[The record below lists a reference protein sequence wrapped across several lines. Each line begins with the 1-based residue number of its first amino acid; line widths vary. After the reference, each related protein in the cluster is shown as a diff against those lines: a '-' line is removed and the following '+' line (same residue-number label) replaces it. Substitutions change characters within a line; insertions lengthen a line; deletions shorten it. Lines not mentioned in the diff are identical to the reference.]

1 MIVGEL
7 SKYALAGGGNQSFLT
22 VFIKE
27 VGETVPEDLYSAC
40 YKQVKKSIFKWGNYL
55 PKLR

>member
-22 VFIKE
+22 VF
-27 VGETVPEDLYSAC
+27 VRETGGSRP
-40 YKQVKKSIFKWGNYL
+40 
-55 PKLR
+55 